1 MAEVKWNS
9 RGYQKF
15 DTNGAK
21 EYAEIAN
28 QVFAPIYPVI
38 ARQIVDRC
46 KIDAGLCID
55 VGSGP
60 ANLAV
65 ALTKITKL
73 EIFAMDFSWDII
85 RMARTN
91 TEADQF
97 HGRVT
102 LVVGDVQ
109 RMPFKGSVASLI
121 ISRGSMRFWRNKPV
135 AFKEIHRVLRPGG
148 KGYVGGGLGSSQLGE
163 EISREMIKRGAQWK
177 KGSMKKYRTR
187 DVIYFQEILCK
198 AGFVH
203 HEIILDDSGFWLY
216 LEKGD

>member
-15 DTNGAK
+15 DTKRAK

-46 KIDAGLCID
+46 KIDDGLCID
-55 VGSGP
+55 VGTGP
-60 ANLAV
+60 ANLAI
-65 ALTKITKL
+65 ALAKITELKTY
-73 EIFAMDFSWDII
+73 AMDFSWHIFQ
-85 RMARTN
+85 MAREN
-91 TEADQF
+91 IEAENL
-97 HGRVT
+97 HGKVT
-102 LVVGDVQ
+102 LVVGDVR
-109 RMPFKGSVASLI
+109 RMPFQNNAASLI
-121 ISRGSMRFWRNKPV
+121 VSRGSMRFWKNKPV

-187 DVIYFQEILCK
+187 DVAYFHEMLRK
-198 AGFVH
+198 AGFVLY
-203 HEIILDDSGFWLY
+203 EIILDDSGFWVY
-216 LEKGD
+216 LEKED